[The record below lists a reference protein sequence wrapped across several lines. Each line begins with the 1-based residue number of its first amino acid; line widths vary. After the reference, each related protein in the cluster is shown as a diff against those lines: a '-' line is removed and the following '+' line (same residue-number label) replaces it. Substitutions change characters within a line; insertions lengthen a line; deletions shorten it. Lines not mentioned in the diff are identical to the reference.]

1 MGGEVLV
8 LGIIAMGTWLIPFF
22 GLPVPIIGLVW
33 GIMILRRR
41 PAKKGMTISGVI
53 LSSIGLFLAVS
64 YTIITV
70 IGGQP
75 DIINLNPGGDSNLP
89 PPGPVDWEADGDIS
103 AGEYE
108 NYLSLGS
115 GLQIYW
121 KNDGQ
126 FIYAGVQATTE
137 GWVSVGFIDALRSG
151 PKDLIIGYTDDT
163 GVGHIYDRWAATQPG
178 GSFQDDEQL
187 GGQKSLLEW
196 AVAYVPPVEEEE
208 EVAFTVMEFRRRLNT
223 GDAYDLQLLTGPN
236 LFTWAYGYSDDINT
250 GAAESGYGVLEI
262 K

>member
-22 GLPVPIIGLVW
+22 GLPIPIIGLVW

-41 PAKKGMTISGVI
+41 PAKRAMTISGVI
-53 LSSIGLFLAVS
+53 LSSIGLFLSVS
-64 YTIITV
+64 YTVISV

-75 DIINLNPGGDSNLP
+75 NIIGNLNPGGSNLP
-89 PPGPVDWEADGDIS
+89 PPGPVDWEADGAIAS
-103 AGEYE
+103 GEYE

-115 GLQIYW
+115 GFQVYW
-121 KNDGQ
+121 KSDAQ
-126 FIYAGVQATTE
+126 FVYVGVQATTE

-151 PKDLIIGYTDDT
+151 PKDLIVGYTDDAGT
-163 GVGHIYDRWAATQPG
+163 GHIADRWAETHPA
-178 GSFQDDEQL
+178 GSFADDESL
-187 GGQKSLLEW
+187 GGQSSLLEW

-208 EVAFTVMEFRRRLNT
+208 ELAMTVMEFRRRLNT
-223 GDAYDLQLLTGPN
+223 GDSFDIKLLSGPN
-236 LFTWAYGYSDDINT
+236 LFTWAYGYSDDIN
-250 GAAESGYGVLEI
+250 GSAAENGYGVMEI